1 MKTHTIPIPHW
12 LPEADANQAITSA
25 YFWRKQYNK
34 KAVRVVAFENEFLR
48 DKVKGKCGEQIVFDY
63 YCGLGCN
70 IIDVSEDKEY
80 QQQDI
85 DFLIDGIG
93 YEVKTQT
100 CVQESK
106 ICIEL
111 TANVERN
118 YNGWFYTTAAQY
130 LVFVD
135 KVNGI
140 LYKIR
145 TEDLREYY
153 YKNKQTITT
162 RQQHNAYKTSVIAFI
177 PIEDLEEITER
188 IEIV

>member
-1 MKTHTIPIPHW
+1 M
-12 LPEADANQAITSA
+12 
-25 YFWRKQYNK
+25 
-34 KAVRVVAFENEFLR
+34 AFENEFLR
-48 DKVKGKCGEQIVFDY
+48 DKAKGKCGEQIVYDY
-63 YCGLGCN
+63 YCGLGCAV
-70 IIDVSEDKEY
+70 IDVSEDKEY

-85 DFLIDGIG
+85 DFLIDNIS

-100 CVQESK
+100 CTYTENK

-118 YNGWFYTTAAQY
+118 YNGWFYTTAANY

-140 LYKIR
+140 LYKIN

-153 YKNKQTITT
+153 YKNKQNIET
-162 RQQHNAYKTSVIAFI
+162 RQQRNAYKTSVIAFI
-177 PIEDLEEITER
+177 PIAELEKIIER
-188 IEIV
+188 IETA

>member
-1 MKTHTIPIPHW
+1 MAFK
-12 LPEADANQAITSA
+12 ED
-25 YFWRKQYNK
+25 
-34 KAVRVVAFENEFLR
+34 KA
-48 DKVKGKCGEQIVFDY
+48 KGKCGEQIVYDY
-63 YCGLGCN
+63 YNNIGCN

-93 YEVKTQT
+93 YEVKTQN
-100 CVQESK
+100 CIYGNK

-118 YNGWFYTTAAQY
+118 YNGWFYTTAAKY

-135 KVNGI
+135 KVNGT

-153 YKNKQTITT
+153 YKSRQGIQTRKQD
-162 RQQHNAYKTSVIAFI
+162 NAYKTSVIAFI
-177 PIEDLEEITER
+177 PIAELTEIIER
-188 IEIV
+188 IETL

>member
-1 MKTHTIPIPHW
+1 M
-12 LPEADANQAITSA
+12 
-25 YFWRKQYNK
+25 
-34 KAVRVVAFENEFLR
+34 AFENEFLR
-48 DKVKGKCGEQIVFDY
+48 DKAKGKYGEQIVFDY
-63 YCGLGCN
+63 YNSIGCN

-85 DFLIDGIG
+85 DFLIDGTG

-100 CVQESK
+100 CIYKENK

-153 YKNKQTITT
+153 YKNIQNIKA
-162 RQQHNAYKTSVIAFI
+162 RQQRNTYKTSIIAFI
-177 PIEDLEEITER
+177 PIEELEEITER
-188 IEIV
+188 IETL

>member
-1 MKTHTIPIPHW
+1 MSNNFVF
-12 LPEADANQAITSA
+12 D
-25 YFWRKQYNK
+25 
-34 KAVRVVAFENEFLR
+34 KA
-48 DKVKGKCGEQIVFDY
+48 KGKRGEQIVYDY
-63 YCGLGCN
+63 YNSIGYN
-70 IIDVSEDKEY
+70 IIDVSGDKEY

-93 YEVKTQT
+93 YEVKTQN
-100 CVQESK
+100 CIYENK

-118 YNGWFYTTAAQY
+118 YNGWFYTTAAQF

-135 KVNGI
+135 KVNSV

-153 YKNKQTITT
+153 YKNKQNIAE
-162 RQQHNAYKTSVIAFI
+162 RKQDNAYKTSIIAFI
-177 PIEDLEEITER
+177 PIEELKEITER
-188 IEIV
+188 IETV

>member
-1 MKTHTIPIPHW
+1 M
-12 LPEADANQAITSA
+12 
-25 YFWRKQYNK
+25 
-34 KAVRVVAFENEFLR
+34 AFENDFLR
-48 DKVKGKCGEQIVFDY
+48 DKAKGKRGEQVVYDY
-63 YCGLGCN
+63 YCGLGCSV
-70 IIDVSEDKEY
+70 IDVSEDKEY

-93 YEVKTQT
+93 YEVKTQN
-100 CVQESK
+100 CIQENK

-135 KVNGI
+135 KVNEI
-140 LYKIR
+140 LYKIQ
-145 TEDLREYY
+145 TEDLREYFY
-153 YKNKQTITT
+153 TNKQNFEI

-177 PIEDLEEITER
+177 PIAELEEITER
-188 IEIV
+188 IETL

>member
-1 MKTHTIPIPHW
+1 MSNNF
-12 LPEADANQAITSA
+12 EFD
-25 YFWRKQYNK
+25 
-34 KAVRVVAFENEFLR
+34 KAR
-48 DKVKGKCGEQIVFDY
+48 GKRGEQIVYDY
-63 YCGLGCN
+63 YNRIGYN

-100 CVQESK
+100 CTYKENT

-111 TANVERN
+111 TANVERK
-118 YNGWFYTTAAQY
+118 YNGWFYTTSAWY

-135 KVNGI
+135 KVNSV

-177 PIEDLEEITER
+177 PIEELEEITER
-188 IEIV
+188 IETV

>member
-1 MKTHTIPIPHW
+1 MSNNFVF
-12 LPEADANQAITSA
+12 D
-25 YFWRKQYNK
+25 
-34 KAVRVVAFENEFLR
+34 KA
-48 DKVKGKCGEQIVFDY
+48 KGKRGEQIVYDY
-63 YCGLGCN
+63 YNSIGYN
-70 IIDVSEDKEY
+70 IIDVSGDKEY

-93 YEVKTQT
+93 YEVKTQN
-100 CVQESK
+100 CIYENK

-135 KVNGI
+135 KVNSV

-153 YKNKQTITT
+153 YKNKQNIAE
-162 RQQHNAYKTSVIAFI
+162 RKQDNAYKTSIIAFI
-177 PIEDLEEITER
+177 PIEELKEITER
-188 IEIV
+188 IETV

>member
-1 MKTHTIPIPHW
+1 M
-12 LPEADANQAITSA
+12 
-25 YFWRKQYNK
+25 
-34 KAVRVVAFENEFLR
+34 AFENEFLR
-48 DKVKGKCGEQIVFDY
+48 DKAKGKCGEQIVYDY
-63 YCGLGCN
+63 YNSIGCN

-93 YEVKTQT
+93 YEVKTQN
-100 CVQESK
+100 CLLENK

-130 LVFVD
+130 LIFVD
-135 KVNGI
+135 KVNNI
-140 LYKIR
+140 LYKIC

-153 YKNKQTITT
+153 YKNKQNIQT

-177 PIEDLEEITER
+177 PIAKLEEITER

>member
-1 MKTHTIPIPHW
+1 M
-12 LPEADANQAITSA
+12 
-25 YFWRKQYNK
+25 
-34 KAVRVVAFENEFLR
+34 AFENEFLR
-48 DKVKGKCGEQIVFDY
+48 DKAKGKCGEQIVFDY
-63 YCGLGCN
+63 YNSIGCN

-85 DFLIDGIG
+85 DFLIDGTG

-100 CVQESK
+100 CLLENK

-111 TANVERN
+111 IANVERN

-135 KVNGI
+135 KVNSI

-153 YKNKQTITT
+153 YKNKQNITT
-162 RQQHNAYKTSVIAFI
+162 WKQDNRYKTSVIAFI
-177 PIEDLEEITER
+177 PIAELEEITER
-188 IEIV
+188 IETL

>member
-1 MKTHTIPIPHW
+1 M
-12 LPEADANQAITSA
+12 
-25 YFWRKQYNK
+25 
-34 KAVRVVAFENEFLR
+34 AFENEFLR
-48 DKVKGKCGEQIVFDY
+48 DKAKGKRGEQIVYDY
-63 YCGLGCN
+63 YYGLGCN

-93 YEVKTQT
+93 YEVKTQN
-100 CVQESK
+100 CIQGNK

-118 YNGWFYTTAAQY
+118 YNGWFYTTAAEY
-130 LVFVD
+130 LIFVD
-135 KVNGI
+135 KVNEI

-153 YKNKQTITT
+153 YKNRQGIQTRKQD
-162 RQQHNAYKTSVIAFI
+162 NAYKTSVIAFI
-177 PIEDLEEITER
+177 PIAELEEITER
-188 IEIV
+188 IEIL